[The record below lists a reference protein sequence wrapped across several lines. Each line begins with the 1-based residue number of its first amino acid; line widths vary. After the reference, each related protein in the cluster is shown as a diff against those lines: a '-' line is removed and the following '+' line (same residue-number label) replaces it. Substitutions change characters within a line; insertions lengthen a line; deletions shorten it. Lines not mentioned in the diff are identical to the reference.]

1 MRAVVKVINEAI
13 RKADAE
19 CLPCD
24 RVNLD
29 YDRHREY
36 LESEEHRAEDL
47 FENPAPRGA
56 SILTADIDPS
66 VPSILRYF
74 LDGSRRT
81 YKMADLI
88 VRGRYLPLVAG
99 QVGVAV
105 VSRDTECKR
114 LTPMRDFCFFE
125 SVLAFPKELATNEDL
140 AALGSRIRQETGQSF
155 VLIHYDVKADRDP
168 IDLGIASIMNH
179 MAGLELRAVQ
189 KLVEERMLSG
199 YSMLVKD
206 GPLQYKNLRGRGFDI
221 TQFRNVI
228 GLSKTFRPSFAVGKG
243 RGRQDVGALTVAL
256 ELGERTPV
264 FKTLEAEESRLIGM
278 WYLRI
283 RPRSRMSNPLEGIIK
298 AECYAIEDQEVQDGL
313 DSERV
318 RTISAHLLRER
329 NVTPYGQDSR
339 WATHIY
345 PVYCAERFIKASF
358 LSDIRF
364 EALF

>member
-1 MRAVVKVINEAI
+1 MKAIVRVINEAI
-13 RKADAE
+13 RKADAQ

-36 LESEEHRAEDL
+36 LESDEHRAEGL
-47 FENPAPRGA
+47 FENPVPGTSSVSTSA
-56 SILTADIDPS
+56 IHPS

-105 VSRDTECKR
+105 VFRDGERQR
-114 LTPMRDFCFFE
+114 LVPMREFCFFE
-125 SVLAFPKELATNEDL
+125 NVLAFPSELAPKDDL
-140 AALGSRIRQETGQSF
+140 DAIAGRIRAETGQSF
-155 VLIHYDVKADRDP
+155 VLIHYNVKADRDP
-168 IDLGIASIMNH
+168 VDLGIASIMYH
-179 MAGLELRAVQ
+179 MAGLELKAVQ
-189 KLVEERMLSG
+189 KLVEHHMLQSD
-199 YSMLVKD
+199 SLLVKD
-206 GPLQYKNLRGRGFDI
+206 GPLQYKNVRGRGFDI
-221 TQFRNVI
+221 TQFRNVV
-228 GLSKTFRPSFAVGKG
+228 GVSKTFRPSFPAGKG
-243 RGRQDVGALTVAL
+243 RGRKDVGAITVAL
-256 ELGERTPV
+256 DMGERTPV
-264 FKTLEAEESRLIGM
+264 FKTLEAEGGRAIGM

-283 RPRSRMSNPLEGIIK
+283 RPCAQMSNPLEGIIK
-298 AECYAIEDQEVQDGL
+298 AECYAIEEQEVQDGL
-313 DSERV
+313 DGERI

-339 WATHIY
+339 WATHLY
-345 PVYCAERFIKASF
+345 PVYCAERFIKASL

>member
-1 MRAVVKVINEAI
+1 MKPIVKVINEAI
-13 RKADAE
+13 RSADAE

-36 LESEEHRAEDL
+36 LDSDEHRAEDL
-47 FENPAPRGA
+47 FENPAPRA
-56 SILTADIDPS
+56 SAIPTTSIDPS
-66 VPSILRYF
+66 IPSILRYF

-99 QVGVAV
+99 QVGVATMF
-105 VSRDTECKR
+105 RDVERKR

-125 SVLAFPKELATNEDL
+125 SVLAFPNQLSTKDDL
-140 AALGSRIRQETGQSF
+140 ALLANRIREETGQSF
-155 VLIHYDVKADRDP
+155 ALIHYNVKEDRDP
-168 IDLGIASIMNH
+168 VDLGVASIMAH

-189 KLVEERMLSG
+189 MLVEHQMLHS
-199 YSMLVKD
+199 SSLLVKD
-206 GPLQYKNLRGRGFDI
+206 GPLQYKHMKRRGFDI

-228 GLSKTFRPSFAVGKG
+228 GLSKTFRPSFSVGKG
-243 RGRQDVGALTVAL
+243 RGRQDVGAMTVAL
-256 ELGERTPV
+256 EMGERTPV
-264 FKTLEAEESRLIGM
+264 FKTLEAEEGRLIGM

-283 RPRSRMSNPLEGIIK
+283 RPRARMSNPLEGIVK
-298 AECYAIEDQEVQDGL
+298 AECYAIDDQEVQDGL
-313 DSERV
+313 DAERI

-345 PVYCAERFIKASF
+345 PVFCAERFIKASL